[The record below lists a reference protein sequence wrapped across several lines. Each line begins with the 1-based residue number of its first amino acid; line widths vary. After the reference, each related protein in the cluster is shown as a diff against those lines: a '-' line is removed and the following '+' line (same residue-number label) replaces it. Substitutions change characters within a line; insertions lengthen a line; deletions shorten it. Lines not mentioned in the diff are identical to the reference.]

1 MKCKWSMLVAAIAA
15 SPAFAQ
21 PSQLPTATPS
31 VPLISMMDSPGTP
44 PVIFPVPADA
54 GADPLSGNHNHVHF
68 INWMSNVFENIDP
81 RAVTAIYPIFGS
93 AWVKNSAPIPDSD
106 FQVYGPTLTI
116 ALSDRFAMG
125 VNQGGYAVAHFDRDP
140 AKRDRL
146 FQLDPEGRFRDVET
160 SGKREGWLNIGGFF
174 QYTLIDDVENQFLLT
189 GGMRWIAP
197 CGSND
202 IFQGHGPFE
211 LAPYLTVGKEFGK
224 FHVLATTGYQFP
236 AGPGND
242 DIQVYYANV
251 HLDRE
256 CFGWLYPLVEV
267 NTSWLAKSVD
277 VGLPTRRGFID
288 FGNFEAEGNIVTLA
302 VGANAVLVP
311 EHLEIGA
318 VYSKVLASQHNF
330 DVNSL
335 LVKMTLRY

>member
-1 MKCKWSMLVAAIAA
+1 
-15 SPAFAQ
+15 
-21 PSQLPTATPS
+21 
-31 VPLISMMDSPGTP
+31 
-44 PVIFPVPADA
+44 
-54 GADPLSGNHNHVHF
+54 
-68 INWMSNVFENIDP
+68 
-81 RAVTAIYPIFGS
+81 
-93 AWVKNSAPIPDSD
+93 
-106 FQVYGPTLTI
+106 
-116 ALSDRFAMG
+116 
-125 VNQGGYAVAHFDRDP
+125 
-140 AKRDRL
+140 
-146 FQLDPEGRFRDVET
+146 
-160 SGKREGWLNIGGFF
+160 
-174 QYTLIDDVENQFLLT
+174 
-189 GGMRWIAP
+189 
-197 CGSND
+197 
-202 IFQGHGPFE
+202 
-211 LAPYLTVGKEFGK
+211 EFGK

-236 AGPGND
+236 AGPGSD

-311 EHLEIGA
+311 EHVEIGA

-335 LVKMTLRY
+335 IVKLTLRY